1 MGVKNQN
8 KAVVFK
14 TLEEYRQFYAV
25 ISEDKPSKGS
35 KYYRAGR
42 SVAKMACDSV
52 VNKTPNEQTT
62 TDL

>member
-1 MGVKNQN
+1 MGVKNQS

-25 ISEDKPSKGS
+25 NPKDKPPKGS
-35 KYYRAGR
+35 KYYRVGR
-42 SVAKMACDSV
+42 SIAKMACDSAI
-52 VNKTPNEQTT
+52 NKTPNEQTT